1 MATRSKIGMVNADG
15 TVTGIYCHWDGY
27 LLHNGMILNESYTD
41 RQKVEALMD
50 LGDLSSLDHE
60 LGEKHDF
67 DNRSTYEGQCNAYGR
82 DRGEKGCEAKKY
94 LSIEGFVKSA
104 DDCGG
109 QYVYIFD
116 QENKWKMVDVYSSP
130 KILRDVEHELKLI
143 KESSF

>member
-1 MATRSKIGMVNADG
+1 MVNADG

-41 RQKVEALMD
+41 RQKVEALMA

-67 DNRSTYEGQCNAYGR
+67 NDSRAYKGQCNAYGR
-82 DRGEKGCEAKKY
+82 DRGENGCEAKKF
-94 LSIEGFVKSA
+94 LSIEEFVKSA
-104 DDCGG
+104 DDCHGEH
-109 QYVYIFD
+109 VYIFD
-116 QENKWKMVDVYSSP
+116 QENKWKIVDVYSSS
-130 KILRDVEHELKLI
+130 KILMDVEYELKLI